1 MTILTY
7 LALALVLAVI
17 GLILTD
23 NFALQTVLLL
33 RLLLWT
39 ALLKCEC

>member
-1 MTILTY
+1 MHNFTY
-7 LALALVLAVI
+7 LTLALVLAVI

-23 NFALQTVLLL
+23 NFVLQTVFFL

-39 ALLKCEC
+39 ALLKSEC